1 MAFLCGILTRANAQS
16 LTSEDYFLQAR
27 QTAFEAKDYAAAIKL
42 CKQALHQTP
51 DYTDAKVLLGRLY
64 YWNAQPDSA
73 LVVLQQAVTQMPAY
87 EDAVQA
93 LADILYFEKDYAAS
107 LNYTLQGL
115 QYHPNSRP
123 LLTRKATV
131 LAGLTRYKEAYSLAD
146 SLLQTEPDN
155 SQLRAF
161 ALQLKEYSFSNRL
174 EVIYDY
180 NYFNRQFSDSW
191 HLATIG
197 YSRQTAFGPVTG
209 RISHANRYSQRGWQ
223 VEAEAYPKLSKT
235 FYAYTSIGYSNDL
248 PVFPK
253 VRAGLSLF
261 ANLPHAWEAEGG
273 IRYLNFDQAI
283 WSYTLSAGKYF
294 SNFWVNGRTYLSQGN
309 GSVSQSY
316 SFTTRY
322 YLKGA
327 DNYVSFVAGW
337 GISPDDR
344 SRAVRLNTD
353 TQ

>member
-1 MAFLCGILTRANAQS
+1 
-16 LTSEDYFLQAR
+16 
-27 QTAFEAKDYAAAIKL
+27 
-42 CKQALHQTP
+42 
-51 DYTDAKVLLGRLY
+51 
-64 YWNAQPDSA
+64 
-73 LVVLQQAVTQMPAY
+73 
-87 EDAVQA
+87 
-93 LADILYFEKDYAAS
+93 
-107 LNYTLQGL
+107 
-115 QYHPNSRP
+115 
-123 LLTRKATV
+123 
-131 LAGLTRYKEAYSLAD
+131 
-146 SLLQTEPDN
+146 
-155 SQLRAF
+155 
-161 ALQLKEYSFSNRL
+161 
-174 EVIYDY
+174 
-180 NYFNRQFSDSW
+180 
-191 HLATIG
+191 ATIG

-209 RISHANRYSQRGWQ
+209 RISHANRYGQRGWQ

-294 SNFWVNGRTYLSQGN
+294 SNFWINGRTYLSQGN
-309 GSVSQSY
+309 SSVSQSY
-316 SFTTRY
+316 SLTTRY

-353 TQ
+353 TQLDAFRVGVGYRFAIVGRHIISVNGTYENVEYLPETKDHQFNIATAYQFRF